1 MKILQ
6 VNCVYKKGSTGKIV
20 EDIHNVLIDNGI
32 ESVVCYGRGKKI
44 NDENVYK
51 TSTEFEAKLNNL
63 KSRMGGL
70 QYGGCIFA
78 TNKLLKIIKKEK
90 PDIVHLH
97 CINGFFVSIYRLVK
111 FLKKN
116 NIPTVL
122 TLHAEFMHTGNCGH
136 AYECNKWLTGC
147 GSCPNV
153 KGATYSYIFD
163 RTAAAWQK
171 LKRAFEKFK
180 NIKIVSVSPWLQS
193 RAERS
198 PMLKEFEH
206 TTVLNGINCDVFK
219 PRASKLREKLG
230 LQNKY
235 VILHVTANFKDAAK
249 GGQYVIDLAKRL
261 GEKAAIIVIGSYE
274 KTENLPPN
282 IIDVGRMENQT
293 ELALY
298 YSMADLSLITSKKE
312 TFSMPV
318 AESLCCG
325 TPIVGFKA
333 GGPETIAIPDYC
345 AFCEYGDTDALEQ
358 LVLTQMKTKTK
369 TESISAEAIEKY
381 SKTKMTD
388 EYIKLYRS
396 LIKQKGINNDSLL

>member
-1 MKILQ
+1 MKVLQ
-6 VNCVYKKGSTGKIV
+6 INCVYKKGSTGKIV
-20 EDIHNVLIDNGI
+20 EDIHNVLLENGI
-32 ESVVCYGRGKKI
+32 ESVVCYGRGKII
-44 NDENVYK
+44 NEPGVYK

-97 CINGFFVSIYRLVK
+97 CINGFFVSIYRLVE

-136 AYECNKWLTGC
+136 AYECNKWLIGC
-147 GSCPNV
+147 GNCPNV

-198 PMLKEFEH
+198 PILKEFEH

-219 PRASKLREKLG
+219 PRAGKLREKLG

-282 IIDVGRMENQT
+282 IIDIGRVKNQS
-293 ELALY
+293 ELAMY

-358 LVLTQMKTKTK
+358 LVLQYMQK
-369 TESISAEAIEKY
+369 SNNSAQIAASAKEKY
-381 SKTKMTD
+381 SKQHMTAK
-388 EYIKLYRS
+388 YISIYK
-396 LIKQKGINNDSLL
+396 DLLKEEKS

>member
-20 EDIHNVLIDNGI
+20 EDIHNVLIENGI
-32 ESVVCYGRGKKI
+32 ESVVCYGRGKII
-44 NDENVYK
+44 NEPGVYK

-97 CINGFFVSIYRLVK
+97 CINGFFVSIYRLVE

-136 AYECNKWLTGC
+136 AYECDKWLIGC
-147 GSCPNV
+147 GNCPNV
-153 KGATYSYIFD
+153 KGATYSYVFD
-163 RTAAAWQK
+163 RTATAWRK
-171 LKRAFEKFK
+171 LKRAFESFK
-180 NIKIVSVSPWLQS
+180 NIEIVSVSPWLQS

-198 PMLKEFEH
+198 PILKEFEH
-206 TTVLNGINCDVFK
+206 TTILNGINCDVFK
-219 PRASKLREKLG
+219 PYKSDLREKLG

-235 VILHVTANFKDAAK
+235 VILHVTASFKDPAK
-249 GGQYVIDLAKRL
+249 GGQYVIDLAKSL
-261 GEKAAIIVIGSYE
+261 GERAAIIVIGSYE
-274 KTENLPPN
+274 KTEKLPPN
-282 IIDVGRMENQT
+282 IIDIGRVKNQS
-293 ELALY
+293 ELAKY

-333 GGPETIAIPDYC
+333 GGPETIAIPEYSE
-345 AFCEYGDTDALEQ
+345 FCEYGDMEALEQ
-358 LVLTQMKTKTK
+358 LVLNQMQVKH
-369 TESISAEAIEKY
+369 EQNYVSAMAQKKY
-381 SKTKMTD
+381 SKQIMTNK
-388 EYIKLYRS
+388 YICIYRN
-396 LIKQKGINNDSLL
+396 LID